1 MPSDKIPVE
10 LCSYDESFTYEN
22 NYKTDSVS
30 SRASSPK
37 SCTTDWTSPSEASES
52 PEGSVISDLE
62 VEADRIANDLDNM
75 KITEIQAEEMM
86 KEGADMRHVLQAA
99 YRLKPKNTKKFKKGT
114 KINGRA
120 LMKLLNFESYNE
132 KAEEL
137 DQKQRM
143 ARAWA
148 QYEQSL
154 NKNSKGCRPPP
165 GFEKLDDIIAR
176 KINNSE
182 SDKPACLV
190 AYANG
195 TNTLNLSSEPMAV
208 HDITVSCVVDTC
220 HVFLQQMNNPTF
232 VGLENLES
240 ELFSTYSM
248 EKSKPLL
255 RPIAHGSVLAVFSD
269 NKWYRC
275 QVVDYNPVAD
285 TCNIKFVDHGG
296 YTTVP
301 AKDLRQ
307 LKSDFLRLPF
317 QAIEVY
323 LAHVDPAK
331 KEMQKDIAS
340 EILFHANISVQLLGM
355 ADDGIPMIQAY
366 YYDGDYIN
374 IFTQEI
380 VDACM
385 VTIETVNKVN
395 ARSIEENTETE
406 YVKEETEDRTHI
418 EKEIKDEEPIS
429 PNTTI
434 EQQPQYYYPA
444 DVYCQQSGAYYQT
457 QPDNCHPM
465 VQQPTIAY
473 TYLDANGMQQVYYV
487 AGPFV
492 YPVNM
497 ATPASPQESLNNPP
511 SSGSEISFGSFD
523 TDEVESLSSKS
534 SQEVN
539 TSSTSSESEEVTLDS
554 KPYEEWTQEDYA
566 RYYGD
571 V

>member
-10 LCSYDESFTYEN
+10 LCSYAESFTYED
-22 NYKTDSVS
+22 NYKADSVS

-62 VEADRIANDLDNM
+62 IEADRIANDLDNM

-86 KEGADMRHVLQAA
+86 KKGADMRHVLQAA
-99 YRLKPKNTKKFKKGT
+99 YRLKPKATRKFKKGT
-114 KINGRA
+114 KINGRD

-132 KAEEL
+132 KTEEV

-143 ARAWA
+143 ARAWS

-154 NKNSKGCRPPP
+154 NKNSKGCKPPP
-165 GFEKLDDIIAR
+165 GFEKLDDIIAK

-190 AYANG
+190 SYANG
-195 TNTLNLSSEPMAV
+195 TNTLNLTTEPIAV

-232 VGLENLES
+232 VGLDNLES

-275 QVVDYNPVAD
+275 QVVDYNPVSD
-285 TCNIKFVDHGG
+285 SCNIKFVDHGG

-323 LAHVDPAK
+323 LAHIDPAQ

-340 EILFHANISVQLLGM
+340 EILFHTNISIQLLGM

-385 VTIETVNKVN
+385 ITIDTVNKVN
-395 ARSIEENTETE
+395 ARSVEDDTEED
-406 YVKEETEDRTHI
+406 YVEGESEDRTQTEQEVRSEEHI
-418 EKEIKDEEPIS
+418 A
-429 PNTTI
+429 PNTTT
-434 EQQPQYYYPA
+434 EKQQQFYYPA
-444 DVYCQQSGAYYQT
+444 DVYCQQSGSYYQT
-457 QPDNCHPM
+457 LPDNCQPM

-473 TYLDANGMQQVYYV
+473 TYQDANGIQQVYYV
-487 AGPFV
+487 AGPFI

-497 ATPASPQESLNNPP
+497 ASPASPLLNNPG
-511 SSGSEISFGSFD
+511 SSGSELSFGSFD
-523 TDEVESLSSKS
+523 ADEVESLSSKS
-534 SQEVN
+534 NQEVE
-539 TSSTSSESEEVTLDS
+539 TSSSSSESNEVTLVK
-554 KPYEEWTQEDYA
+554 KPFEEWTQEDYA